1 MRWFLPI
8 ICAVLC
14 GIIDG
19 GHGMLIGLV
28 TGLVIALII
37 GSGKRSKSV
46 TTSIRPPPLPPQPKP
61 GPASPAPHSATVDRL
76 HEIMRQLD
84 ATRPSL
90 GQSDNRAKQGAEI
103 DVSFSYEIGQQRP
116 STSQRRVA
124 KLNWYAPGQCLIH
137 AGFVID
143 GGMVFASDRALAWPG
158 EPSAIITS
166 LPVAAVAAHPLVDF
180 GYYPSYDR
188 ISAEQRRCYL
198 EWLAAG
204 RLDIDPAQRSLG
216 YVFIFFYG
224 LERRILLDGDRDP
237 SLLQEIIRLLEHYGP
252 AHKSRSL
259 KTYFLQLLHFGGWQL
274 GSDAYR
280 ELWSRLLAF
289 DGDRPD
295 EDGLRFVLAN
305 LYQRGEPLDWL
316 VACRLAFANV
326 GSRRSTVVART
337 QSKFFALFEQR
348 FREQFPTG
356 FNLEAA
362 KQEALV
368 QYRPASNALAQI
380 SYQRQRNPF
389 ELRIPNVAGLH
400 SQFKP
405 LPKIWNACIDD
416 LSGYSRALRSGRTG
430 SGAALARWQALPPE
444 LQKVED
450 HPLRSGLDAL
460 LAAAPKD
467 GDYTFVPIAA
477 LASLAEIPERAK
489 LTAAQSRQIVELVNG
504 LGWELAPDPGITG
517 LPLAWN
523 QEITLFRSSST
534 ERSTAQAA
542 GLTRLL
548 YLAVALAAADGAIE
562 AEELATFYQLVSGEN
577 AKENDLSMLRATE
590 ASLRRDAHV
599 AIRLLPQMAKL
610 IPAESKQFVLRTM
623 AHIAASDGEVSL
635 DELKVLR
642 RMARSFGLDA
652 DAAETLL
659 REDESFCEV
668 TIASAT
674 PSRAGGEKIPIRPSG
689 RAAAFVLNEE
699 RIHALT
705 QETREVISML
715 SVVMSDAEEVPC
727 APAAVARETSVT
739 PQHEW
744 LTGLDERYRAAVV
757 ALISRDEIT
766 PGDFDCLSA
775 DNHLMPDDLF
785 NAVNTWSDEV
795 LGDFLL
801 ERGENITIFRS
812 LLPES
817 AAVKVAA

>member
-1 MRWFLPI
+1 MRWFLPLI
-8 ICAVLC
+8 FAVLGGMIDAGRGTLV
-14 GIIDG
+14 GIVAGIV
-19 GHGMLIGLV
+19 L
-28 TGLVIALII
+28 ALMI
-37 GSGKRSKSV
+37 GSSNRSQAPSTPV
-46 TTSIRPPPLPPQPKP
+46 RPPPLPPPLPPPPQQA
-61 GPASPAPHSATVDRL
+61 ASSARAGRDSVSVDRL
-76 HEIMRQLD
+76 HQIMRELD
-84 ATRPSL
+84 SSQSSVVQNRNEGKQTTDVDISASRRP
-90 GQSDNRAKQGAEI
+90 
-103 DVSFSYEIGQQRP
+103 
-116 STSQRRVA
+116 VA
-124 KLNWYAPGQCLIH
+124 KLDWYSPKQCLIH
-137 AGFVID
+137 AGFLID
-143 GGMVFASDRALAWPG
+143 SGMVYASDRALAWPG

-166 LPVAAVAAHPLVDF
+166 LPVAAVSAHPLVDF

-198 EWLAAG
+198 EWLSAG
-204 RLDIDPAQRSLG
+204 RVDIDPAKRSLG

-252 AHKSRSL
+252 AHRSRSL
-259 KTYFLQLLHFGGWQL
+259 KTYFLQLLHFAGWQL

-326 GSRRSTVVART
+326 ESRRSNVVART
-337 QSKFFALFEQR
+337 QDKFFALFEQR
-348 FREQFPTG
+348 FSEQFPTG
-356 FNLEAA
+356 FALDAA

-368 QYRPASNALAQI
+368 QYRPASNALAHI
-380 SYQRQRNPF
+380 SYQRHKNNPF

-400 SQFKP
+400 SQFKQ
-405 LPKIWNACIDD
+405 LPKIWNACVDD
-416 LSGYSRALRSGRTG
+416 LSGYSRALRSSLTG
-430 SGAALARWQALPPE
+430 SGAALARWRALPPE

-450 HPLRSGLDAL
+450 HPLKSGFDAL
-460 LAAAPKD
+460 LAAAPKE
-467 GDYTFVPIAA
+467 GDYRFVPTAA

-489 LTAAQSRQIVELVNG
+489 LAAAQSRQVVDFVNA
-504 LGWELAPDPGITG
+504 LGWQLAPDPGITG

-523 QEITLFRSSST
+523 QEVTLFHSPST
-534 ERSTAQAA
+534 ERITAEAA

-548 YLAVALAAADGAIE
+548 YLAVALAAADGSIE
-562 AEELATFYQLVSGEN
+562 TEELATFYQLVSAEN
-577 AKENDLSMLRATE
+577 AKEDDLSLLRATE

-599 AIRLLPQMAKL
+599 AIRSLPQMAKL

-659 REDESFCEV
+659 REDESFREI
-668 TIASAT
+668 TIASAAR
-674 PSRAGGEKIPIRPSG
+674 SRAGGEKIPVRPPG
-689 RAAAFVLNEE
+689 RTATFALNEE

-715 SVVMSDAEEVPC
+715 SVVMADAEEAPC
-727 APAAVARETSVT
+727 APPTATPDGSAP

-744 LTGLDERYRAAVV
+744 LNGLDQRYRAAVV

-766 PGDFDCLSA
+766 PSDFDCLAA
-775 DNHLMPDDLF
+775 DNHLMPEDLF
-785 NAVNTWSDEV
+785 NAINTWSDEV

>member
-8 ICAVLC
+8 IFAILG

-19 GHGMLIGLV
+19 GRGTLVGLV
-28 TGLVIALII
+28 AGFVVALMNRPTT
-37 GSGKRSKSV
+37 RSKPSSGP
-46 TTSIRPPPLPPQPKP
+46 TQPPPLPPQPKRTLS
-61 GPASPAPHSATVDRL
+61 SPVVRSVTVDRL
-76 HEIMRQLD
+76 HEIMGEFD
-84 ATRPSL
+84 GARPSL
-90 GQSDNRAKQGAEI
+90 GQNQSQRRQNLEI
-103 DVSFSYEIGQQRP
+103 DVSFGSEERSARRTQRA
-116 STSQRRVA
+116 TT
-124 KLNWYAPGQCLIH
+124 KLIWYAPGQSLIH
-137 AGFVID
+137 AGFLID
-143 GGMVFASDRALAWPG
+143 GGMLFASDRSLPWPG

-166 LPVAAVAAHPLVDF
+166 LAVAAVAAHPLSDL

-188 ISAEQRRCYL
+188 VSAEQRRSYL
-198 EWLAAG
+198 EWLSVG
-204 RLDIDPAQRSLG
+204 RTDQDPAQRSLG
-216 YVFIFFYG
+216 YLFIFFYG
-224 LERRILLDGDRDP
+224 LERRIIVDGDRDP
-237 SLLQEIIRLLEHYGP
+237 SLLQEIVRLLEFYGP

-259 KTYFLQLLHFGGWQL
+259 KSYFLQLLHFAGWQL

-295 EDGLRFVLAN
+295 EDGLRFALAN

-326 GSRRSTVVART
+326 ESRRSTVVART
-337 QSKFFALFEQR
+337 QDKFFALFEQR
-348 FREQFPTG
+348 FREQFPAG
-356 FNLEAA
+356 FTLEAA
-362 KQEALV
+362 KQEAVV

-380 SYQRQRNPF
+380 SYQRHRNNPF

-416 LSGYSRALRSGRTG
+416 LSGYSRALRSGSTG

-450 HPLRSGLDAL
+450 HPLRLGLDAI

-467 GDYTFVPIAA
+467 GDYTFVPTAA

-489 LTAAQSRQIVELVNG
+489 LTAAQSRQVVELVNG
-504 LGWELAPDPGITG
+504 LGWQVAPDPGITG

-523 QEITLFRSSST
+523 QEITLFRSPST

-562 AEELATFYQLVSGEN
+562 AEELATFYELVSAED
-577 AKENDLSMLRATE
+577 AKESDLSLLRATE

-599 AIRLLPQMAKL
+599 AIRSLPQMAKL
-610 IPAESKQFVLRTM
+610 IPGESKQFVLRTM

-659 REDESFCEV
+659 REDESFREI

-674 PSRAGGEKIPIRPSG
+674 GSRAGGEKIPVRPSG
-689 RAAAFVLNEE
+689 RTATFALNEE

-715 SVVMSDAEEVPC
+715 SVVMADAEDVPC
-727 APAAVARETSVT
+727 APPTLATDTSVS

-744 LTGLDERYRAAVV
+744 LTGLDQRYRAAVV

-775 DNHLMPDDLF
+775 DNHLMPADLF

>member
-8 ICAVLC
+8 IFAVLGGMIDAARGTLV
-14 GIIDG
+14 GIVAGIV
-19 GHGMLIGLV
+19 L
-28 TGLVIALII
+28 ALMI
-37 GSGKRSKSV
+37 GSSNRSQASSSPV
-46 TTSIRPPPLPPQPKP
+46 RPPPLPPPLPPQPQQTRSSSRA
-61 GPASPAPHSATVDRL
+61 GRDSVSVDRL
-76 HEIMRQLD
+76 HQIMRELD
-84 ATRPSL
+84 SSRSSA
-90 GQSDNRAKQGAEI
+90 GQVRNQSKQTTEVDISA
-103 DVSFSYEIGQQRP
+103 SP
-116 STSQRRVA
+116 RRIP
-124 KLNWYAPGQCLIH
+124 KLNWYSPRQCLIH
-137 AGFVID
+137 ADFLID
-143 GGMVFASDRALAWPG
+143 SGMVYASDRALAWPG

-166 LPVAAVAAHPLVDF
+166 LPVAAVSAHPLVDF

-198 EWLAAG
+198 EWLSAG
-204 RLDIDPAQRSLG
+204 RVDIEPAKRSLG

-252 AHKSRSL
+252 AHRSKSL
-259 KTYFLQLLHFGGWQL
+259 KTYFLQLLHFAGWQL

-326 GSRRSTVVART
+326 ESRRSTVVART
-337 QSKFFALFEQR
+337 QDKFFALFEQR
-348 FREQFPTG
+348 FREQFPAG
-356 FNLEAA
+356 FALEAA

-380 SYQRQRNPF
+380 SYQRRKNNPF

-400 SQFKP
+400 SQFKS

-416 LSGYSRALRSGRTG
+416 LSGYSRALRSGRAG

-444 LQKVED
+444 LQKLEE
-450 HPLRSGLDAL
+450 HPLSPGLDAI
-460 LAAAPKD
+460 LAAAPKE
-467 GDYTFVPIAA
+467 GDYRFVPTAA

-489 LTAAQSRQIVELVNG
+489 LTAAQSRQVVDFVNA
-504 LGWELAPDPGITG
+504 LGWQLAPDPGITG

-523 QEITLFRSSST
+523 QEVTLFRPALSQQT
-534 ERSTAQAA
+534 TAQAS
-542 GLTRLL
+542 GLVRLL
-548 YLAVALAAADGAIE
+548 YLAVTLAAADGAIE
-562 AEELATFYQLVSGEN
+562 AEELASFYQLISADSTNESDVI
-577 AKENDLSMLRATE
+577 LLRATE
-590 ASLRRDAHV
+590 ASLRRDANV
-599 AIRLLPQMAKL
+599 ALRSLPEMAKL
-610 IPAESKQFVLRTM
+610 IPAESKEYVLRTM
-623 AHIAASDGEVSL
+623 ARIAAADSEVSL
-635 DELKVLR
+635 GELKVLR
-642 RMARSFGLDA
+642 RMARSLGLNA
-652 DAAETLL
+652 DAVEILL
-659 REDESFCEV
+659 REDEAFREITVAGS
-668 TIASAT
+668 TRSQ
-674 PSRAGGEKIPIRPSG
+674 AGGEKIPVRPSD
-689 RAAAFVLNEE
+689 RTATFTLNEE

-715 SVVMSDAEEVPC
+715 SVVMADAEEAPC
-727 APAAVARETSVT
+727 ASPTGAPDTSVN

-744 LTGLDERYRAAVV
+744 LNGLDQRYHAAVV

-766 PGDFDCLSA
+766 PGDFDCLAA

-785 NAVNTWSDEV
+785 NAINTWSDEV

-817 AAVKVAA
+817 AAIKVAA

>member
-1 MRWFLPI
+1 
-8 ICAVLC
+8 
-14 GIIDG
+14 
-19 GHGMLIGLV
+19 
-28 TGLVIALII
+28 
-37 GSGKRSKSV
+37 
-46 TTSIRPPPLPPQPKP
+46 
-61 GPASPAPHSATVDRL
+61 
-76 HEIMRQLD
+76 
-84 ATRPSL
+84 
-90 GQSDNRAKQGAEI
+90 
-103 DVSFSYEIGQQRP
+103 
-116 STSQRRVA
+116 
-124 KLNWYAPGQCLIH
+124 
-137 AGFVID
+137 
-143 GGMVFASDRALAWPG
+143 MVYASDRALPWPG
-158 EPSAIITS
+158 EPSAIITA
-166 LPVAAVAAHPLVDF
+166 LPVAAVSAHPLVDF

-198 EWLAAG
+198 EWLSAG

-224 LERRILLDGDRDP
+224 LERRILLDGDHDP

-252 AHKSRSL
+252 AHKSKSL
-259 KTYFLQLLHFGGWQL
+259 KTYFLQLLHFAGWQL

-280 ELWSRLLAF
+280 EIWSRLLAF

-326 GSRRSTVVART
+326 ESRRSTVVART
-337 QSKFFALFEQR
+337 QHKFFALFEQR

-380 SYQRQRNPF
+380 SYQRQRNNPF

-400 SQFKP
+400 SQFKS

-450 HPLRSGLDAL
+450 HPLRSGLDAI
-460 LAAAPKD
+460 LAAAPKE
-467 GDYTFVPIAA
+467 GDYRFVPTAA

-489 LTAAQSRQIVELVNG
+489 LTAAQSRQVVEFVNA
-504 LGWELAPDPGITG
+504 LGWQLAPDPGITG

-523 QEITLFRSSST
+523 QEVTLFRSALSQQT
-534 ERSTAQAA
+534 TAQTS
-542 GLTRLL
+542 GLVRLL
-548 YLAVALAAADGAIE
+548 YLAVTLAAADGAIE
-562 AEELATFYQLVSGEN
+562 AEELASFYQLISADSANESDVI
-577 AKENDLSMLRATE
+577 LLRATA
-590 ASLRRDAHV
+590 ASLRRDANV
-599 AIRLLPQMAKL
+599 ALRSLPQMAKL
-610 IPAESKQFVLRTM
+610 IPAESKEYVLRTM
-623 AHIAASDGEVSL
+623 AHIAAADSEVSL
-635 DELKVLR
+635 GELKVLR
-642 RMARSFGLDA
+642 RMARSLGLNA
-652 DAAETLL
+652 DAAEILL
-659 REDESFCEV
+659 REDEAFREITV
-668 TIASAT
+668 AGAT
-674 PSRAGGEKIPIRPSG
+674 RSRAGGEKIPVRPSG
-689 RAAAFVLNEE
+689 QTATFTLNEE

-715 SVVMSDAEEVPC
+715 SVVMADAEEAPC
-727 APAAVARETSVT
+727 APPTGAPDTSVA

-744 LTGLDERYRAAVV
+744 LNGLDQRYHTAVV
-757 ALISRDEIT
+757 ALVSRDAIT